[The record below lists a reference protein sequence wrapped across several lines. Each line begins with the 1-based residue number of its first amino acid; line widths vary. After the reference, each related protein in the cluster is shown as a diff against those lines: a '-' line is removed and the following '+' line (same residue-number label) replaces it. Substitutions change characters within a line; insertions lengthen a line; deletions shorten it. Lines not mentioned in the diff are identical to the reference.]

1 MHPKPIKLA
10 LAAALFCAL
19 ASGVA
24 HAAPPPPAPGPSSSR
39 VPYECAEDQWPWGCI
54 AECESGGRWNV
65 NTGNGFYGG
74 LQFWQP
80 TWEAFGGLKY
90 APRADLA
97 TREEQIAVAQ
107 EVVAVQGWEAWPVCS
122 KRYGL
127 KGRMHTVK
135 AGDTLAAIA
144 RKYDVKGGWQ
154 ELYQANKDM
163 IGGYPDRLNPGT
175 LLVIPN
181 ASARASAVFGPP
193 LPAIGTRPPL
203 H

>member
-10 LAAALFCAL
+10 LAVALLCAL

-24 HAAPPPPAPGPSSSR
+24 HASTPPTAPGPSSTR

-80 TWEAFGGLKY
+80 TWEGFGGLKY

-97 TREEQIAVAQ
+97 TREEQIAVAR

-127 KGRMHTVK
+127 KGRMYTVK
-135 AGDTLAAIA
+135 SGDTLAAIA
-144 RKYDVKGGWQ
+144 RKYGVKGGWQ
-154 ELYQANKDM
+154 ELYKANKDM
-163 IGGYPDRLNPGT
+163 IGGSPDRLNPGT
-175 LLVIPN
+175 MLVIPED
-181 ASARASAVFGPP
+181 SGRAFAVFGPP
-193 LPAIGTRPPL
+193 LPAS
-203 H
+203 